1 MRAIL
6 DTNVL
11 VSGIFFK
18 GPPFRIFQMW
28 KRGHLD
34 LVISHEILNAIHK

>member
-1 MRAIL
+1 MKVIL

-18 GPPFRIFQMW
+18 GPPLFIIKSIAIFLQ
-28 KRGHLD
+28 
-34 LVISHEILNAIHK
+34 VIDI

>member
-1 MRAIL
+1 MKVIL

-18 GPPFRIFQMW
+18 GPPNGFSGVEVIKPSEFLEKYL
-28 KRGHLD
+28 KR
-34 LVISHEILNAIHK
+34 